1 MGRTGF
7 GVIMSNNL
15 IDWEAAKNLA
25 PRKGRQPFSAHE
37 GPTLLDKYMA
47 ALQQPDK
54 KLLNATGKSIAKNRD
69 VIAERQRARQAHV
82 FIVDDQLLKHLFMT
96 YAKACPHW
104 MLEAIKTV
112 RLPYDTMWIENFE
125 HDATEYEHDAWGTPK
140 VLRDHDNLH
149 TDQKRG
155 VFLEAIYHNNEQI
168 GFNYYVVQDMY
179 AEKRISATPVSF
191 AVFNDRKVVAKP
203 LSGYFEKTAIKSLIE
218 KAYGKRWCES
228 KRESHEEQLHLLGEH
243 LQFHTTQA
251 SWQYLKSDDT
261 EEVGHWNGRA
271 LASQMGTLPYIVWLL
286 TTLNDNQQAVQAHD
300 VVKRKRYM
308 INGQSRTG
316 VDYKTLTIDLSKTR
330 VNHDEIKLGNG
341 PSKREHDV
349 MGHWRHYRNADGS
362 LKRKVW
368 IRSHKRG
375 DAALGVVIK
384 DYQLTH

>member
-1 MGRTGF
+1 MGRTGS
-7 GVIMSNNL
+7 GVIMDKVEFNKFAK
-15 IDWEAAKNLA
+15 EVAA
-25 PRKGRQPFSAHE
+25 RKSRQPFTAHE

-82 FIVDDQLLKHLFMT
+82 FSIDDALLKHLFMT

-104 MLEAIKTV
+104 MLEAIKNV

-125 HDATEYEHDAWGTPK
+125 FDAISYEHDAWGTPEG
-140 VLRDHDNLH
+140 LRGDDELH

-155 VFLEAIYHNNEQI
+155 IFLEAIYYGGEQV
-168 GFNYYVVQDMY
+168 GFTYYVVQDMY
-179 AEKRISATPVSF
+179 ADKRISATPVSF
-191 AVFNDRKVVAKP
+191 AVYNDKNILAKP
-203 LSGYFEKTAIKSLIE
+203 LKDHPDYTQVKNLIDH
-218 KAYGKRWCES
+218 AFGKRWCQV
-228 KRESHEEQLHLLGEH
+228 KREGHLEQINLLGEH
-243 LQFHTTQA
+243 IQYATTQA
-251 SWQYLKSDDT
+251 SWQSLRNNDS
-261 EEVGHWNGRA
+261 EEVARWNGYA
-271 LASQMGTLPYIVWLL
+271 LGSQIGTLPFVVWLL

-300 VVKRKRYM
+300 VAKRKRYM

-349 MGHWRHYRNADGS
+349 MGHWRYYRNADGS

>member
-1 MGRTGF
+1 MGRTGS
-7 GVIMSNNL
+7 GVIMDKVEFNKFAK
-15 IDWEAAKNLA
+15 EVAA
-25 PRKGRQPFSAHE
+25 RKSRQPFTAHE

-82 FIVDDQLLKHLFMT
+82 FSIDDGLLKHLFMT
-96 YAKACPHW
+96 YANACPHW
-104 MLEAIKTV
+104 MLEAIKNV
-112 RLPYDTMWIENFE
+112 RLPYDSMWIENFE
-125 HDATEYEHDAWGTPK
+125 YDAISYEHDAWGTPEG
-140 VLRDHDNLH
+140 LRGDDDLH

-155 VFLEAIYHNNEQI
+155 IFLEAVYYGGEQV
-168 GFNYYVVQDMY
+168 GFTYYVVQDMY
-179 AEKRISATPVSF
+179 ADKRISATPVSF
-191 AVFNDRKVVAKP
+191 AVYNDKNIVAKP
-203 LSGYFEKTAIKSLIE
+203 LKDYFDYTQVKHLVEHAF
-218 KAYGKRWCES
+218 GKRWCQV
-228 KRESHEEQLHLLGEH
+228 KRESHSKQINLLSEH
-243 LQFHTTQA
+243 IQYCSTQA
-251 SWQYLKSDDT
+251 SWQSLQNNDPQ
-261 EEVGHWNGRA
+261 EIARWNGYA
-271 LASQMGTLPYIVWLL
+271 LSSQIGTLPFIVWLL

-300 VVKRKRYM
+300 VAKRKRYM

-375 DAALGVVIK
+375 DATLGVVIK